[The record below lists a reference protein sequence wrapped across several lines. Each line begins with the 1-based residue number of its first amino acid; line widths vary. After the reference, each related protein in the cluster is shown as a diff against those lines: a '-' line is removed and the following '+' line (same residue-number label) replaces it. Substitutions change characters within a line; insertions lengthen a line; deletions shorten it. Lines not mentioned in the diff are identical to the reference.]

1 MKNLILPAL
10 LSLVALVPALAQTTD
25 AQVRPVAAFHA
36 VKVGTGIALD
46 LTAGHDQRV
55 AVSANTPE
63 LRDRIKTT
71 VEDGVLNIRYENP
84 EDNMRRNTSTQN
96 LRVAVT
102 ADQLTA
108 LTAGSGAAV
117 DAKGDYAA
125 PTFQLDVSSGATL
138 RADIATTD
146 LTVRQGSGSVVTLKG
161 KSPHLDIRTGSGSV
175 FNGKDLQT
183 DKCEAQASSG
193 STLKLAVR
201 EALVADASSGASIK
215 YQGAPTVTK
224 RTGSGGSVRSL

>member
-1 MKNLILPAL
+1 MKNSVLPTL
-10 LSLVALVPALAQTTD
+10 LWLLALVPALAQTD
-25 AQVRPVAAFHA
+25 AQVRPVAAFHS
-36 VKVGTGIALD
+36 VKVGSGIALD
-46 LTAGHDQRV
+46 LTAGAVQRV
-55 AVSANTPE
+55 EASAATAE

-71 VEDGVLNIRYENP
+71 VEDGVLTIHYENP
-84 EDNMRRNTSTQN
+84 DDNNRRNSSTQH

-117 DAKGDYAA
+117 DARGDYAA
-125 PTFQLDVSSGATL
+125 PTFQLDVSSGASL

-146 LTVRQGSGSVVTLKG
+146 LTVRQGSGSVITLKG
-161 KSPHLDIRTGSGSV
+161 KAPHLDIRTGSGSV

-193 STLKLAVR
+193 SVLKIAVR

-215 YQGAPTVTK
+215 YEGAATVTK
-224 RTGSGGSVRSL
+224 RTGSGGSVRSM

>member
-1 MKNLILPAL
+1 MKNFVLPAL
-10 LSLVALVPALAQTTD
+10 LWSLALVPALAQTTD
-25 AQVRPVAAFHA
+25 AQVRPVAPFHA
-36 VKVGTGIALD
+36 IKVGTGIALD
-46 LTAGHDQRV
+46 LTAGHGQRV
-55 AVSANTPE
+55 EASAATTE
-63 LRDRIKTT
+63 MRDRIKTT
-71 VEDGVLNIRYENP
+71 VEDGVLVIRYENP
-84 EDNMRRNTSTQN
+84 DSDTRRNTSTQH

-125 PTFQLDVSSGATL
+125 PNFQLDVSSGASL

-146 LTVRQGSGSVVTLKG
+146 LTVRQGSGSVITLKG
-161 KSPHLDIRTGSGSV
+161 KAPHLDIRTGSGSV

-193 STLKLAVR
+193 STLKIAVR
-201 EALVADASSGASIK
+201 EALVAEASSGASIK

-224 RTGSGGSVRSL
+224 HTGSGGSVRSM

>member
-1 MKNLILPAL
+1 MKNLVLPAL
-10 LSLVALVPALAQTTD
+10 LSLVALVPALAQTA
-25 AQVRPVAAFHA
+25 AQVRPVAQFHA
-36 VKVGTGIALD
+36 IKVGSGIALD
-46 LTAGHDQRV
+46 LTAGHTQRV
-55 AVSANTPE
+55 EASAETDV

-71 VEDGVLNIRYENP
+71 VEDGVLVIKYETP
-84 EDNMRRNTSTQN
+84 DDNVRRNTSTQH

-108 LTAGSGAAV
+108 LEAGSGAAV

-125 PTFQLDVSSGATL
+125 PNFQLDVSSGASL
-138 RADIATTD
+138 RADMATTD

-161 KSPHLDIRTGSGSV
+161 KAPHLDIRTGSGSV

-193 STLKLAVR
+193 STLKIAVR
-201 EALVADASSGASIK
+201 ETLVAEASSGASIK
-215 YQGAPTVTK
+215 YQGAPAVTK
-224 RTGSGGSVRSL
+224 RTGSGGSVRSM